1 MKMRLA
7 LAILLLSAT
16 AAQAAC
22 PIELAVYEEAETGAS
37 LTFRPAASGAA
48 TATHAFKLGFSEH
61 GVELD
66 GMVLATDPPVRPW
79 GMALHKCPM
88 GDATGAELDACTIWQ
103 GVIYGVNE
111 QGHVDLMPPEGG
123 EAPKTL
129 LLPDFG
135 RAVRLSAIW
144 GAAGVSKAP
153 WDVFELKGC
162 QE

>member
-1 MKMRLA
+1 MILRLTMAA
-7 LAILLLSAT
+7 LMSGVA

-37 LTFRPAASGAA
+37 LNFRPAAGGAA
-48 TATHAFKLGFSEH
+48 TATHAFRLALSGI
-61 GVELD
+61 ELD

-79 GMALHKCPM
+79 GMALHKCPE

>member
-1 MKMRLA
+1 MMLRLA
-7 LAILLLSAT
+7 LVLLMSGAN

-22 PIELAVYEEAETGAS
+22 PIELAVYEEAETSAS
-37 LTFRPAASGAA
+37 LNFRPAAGGAA
-48 TATHAFKLGFSEH
+48 TATHAFKLALAGI
-61 GVELD
+61 ELD
-66 GMVLATDPPVRPW
+66 GMVLATDPPMRPW
-79 GMALHKCPM
+79 GMAMHKCPL

-103 GVIYGVNE
+103 GVIYSVNE

-123 EAPKTL
+123 DAPKTL

-144 GAAGVSKAP
+144 GASGVSKAP

>member
-37 LTFRPAASGAA
+37 LTFRPAGGAA
-48 TATHAFKLGFSEH
+48 TATHAFKLSIA